1 MASRWVVD
9 VMRMSGRRSTATF
22 CVLAVC
28 LLALLA
34 GCGVG
39 TLGAPPILPLDSAT
53 PTTAETTTALAQP
66 PPYDRDRFGSG
77 WIDADGDGCDTRD
90 EVLARDALGATVGT
104 DGCVDHVVIIDPYT
118 GERVDGRGE
127 IDIDHVVALGD
138 AHRSG
143 AWRWTDTEREGF
155 ANDEVN
161 LLATS
166 DDENRA
172 KSDDGPD
179 QWRPPDR
186 AGWCAYAHLYG
197 EVKRTYG
204 LAVTGAQ
211 TAALAELSTRC
222 GR

>member
-1 MASRWVVD
+1 
-9 VMRMSGRRSTATF
+9 MRGRRPTAAF
-22 CVLAVC
+22 RVLVAAG
-28 LLALLA
+28 LSALLA
-34 GCGVG
+34 GCGVS
-39 TLGAPPILPLDSAT
+39 TLGAPPILPLDGAT
-53 PTTAETTTALAQP
+53 PATTETTTALTQP

-77 WIDADGDGCDTRD
+77 WTDADGDGCDTRD
-90 EVLARDALGATVGT
+90 EVLARDALGATVGA

-118 GERVDGRGE
+118 GQRVDGRAE

-138 AHRSG
+138 AWRSG
-143 AWRWTDTEREGF
+143 AYAWTDGERKVF

-211 TAALAELSTRC
+211 TAALAELSTGC